1 MLRWFG
7 AGLVGVAGLLSSGCG
22 GEARANVEEAEPA
35 LDVDIQK
42 AKAEPAP
49 KTVRLTGS
57 LRGEVESDLAANASG
72 RVTKVNFQVGSA
84 VKKGDILATIDTS
97 LAQLVASEAG
107 AQAELAKLRET
118 SAKRECE
125 RGKMLSEAGA
135 ISKSELDRLLDACKT
150 SSVDVAAAS
159 ARASQASKTIVD
171 GTVRS
176 TIDGVV
182 VERSVEPGEYV
193 RSDSKVAR
201 VATASS
207 LRLAIDVPEMYVA
220 SAQQG
225 ASLTLKVAA
234 FPQRSWSAR
243 IDRPGVAV
251 RAASRDVL
259 AEAPI
264 DNADGA
270 LLPGMFATVE
280 LVTGEET
287 LATVPQKAVFQRDG
301 KPRVFVVANGKAN
314 ERVVV
319 LGPEN
324 KEKGFVAIRQG
335 LSPDEEVVVAPPEG
349 LANGRAVE

>member
-1 MLRWFG
+1 MLRS
-7 AGLVGVAGLLSSGCG
+7 LKVGVVGLGLLASACR
-22 GEARANVEEAEPA
+22 GEARANVQDAEPP
-35 LDVDIQK
+35 LDVDIQR
-42 AKAEPAP
+42 AVGAQLP
-49 KTVRLTGS
+49 KSVRLTGS

-72 RVTKVNFQVGSA
+72 RVVKVNVQVGSI
-84 VKKGDILATIDTS
+84 VKKGDVLATIDTS

-107 AQAELAKLRET
+107 AQAELARAREK

-125 RGKMLSEAGA
+125 RGKLLSEAGA
-135 ISKSELDRLLDACKT
+135 ISKSELDRLEDACKT
-150 SSVDVAAAS
+150 SSIDLLAAS
-159 ARASQASKTIVD
+159 ARAGQASKTIVD
-171 GTVRS
+171 GTVRA

-182 VERSVEPGEYV
+182 VERFVEPGEYV

-207 LRLAIDVPEMYVA
+207 LRLAVDVPEVFVA
-220 SAQQG
+220 SAQSG
-225 ASLTLKVAA
+225 AALTLRVAA
-234 FPQRSWSAR
+234 FPGRSWSTR
-243 IDRPGVAV
+243 IDRPGVVV
-251 RAASRDVL
+251 RVESRDVL

-280 LVTGEET
+280 LVTGEEK

-319 LGPEN
+319 LGPE
-324 KEKGFVAIRQG
+324 KDGAVAVRQG
-335 LSPDEEVVVAPPEG
+335 LAPDEEVVVDPPAG